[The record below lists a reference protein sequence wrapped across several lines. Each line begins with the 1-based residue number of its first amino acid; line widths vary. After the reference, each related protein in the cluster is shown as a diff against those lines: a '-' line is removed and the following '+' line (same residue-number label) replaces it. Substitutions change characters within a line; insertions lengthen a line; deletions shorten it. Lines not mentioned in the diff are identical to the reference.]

1 MINSLDNLN
10 NRFELTKGKKKKERM
25 KKSEHSLQDIINSNN
40 KNIMRALEYE
50 KGKGEERIFEK
61 VVTKNIWI

>member
-1 MINSLDNLN
+1 
-10 NRFELTKGKKKKERM
+10 M

-50 KGKGEERIFEK
+50 KGKGEEIIFEK
-61 VVTKNIWI
+61 VVTKNVCI